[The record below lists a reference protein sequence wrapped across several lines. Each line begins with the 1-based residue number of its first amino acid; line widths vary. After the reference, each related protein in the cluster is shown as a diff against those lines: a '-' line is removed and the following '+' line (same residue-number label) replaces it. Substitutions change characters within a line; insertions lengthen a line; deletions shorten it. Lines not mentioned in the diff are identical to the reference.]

1 MQEKDGETAMKKKA
15 FAAMFHHPKAA
26 QPAPPKAPLQ
36 WTQAEQP
43 ASGETEPIQPKAAQP
58 QLQPAPVPQSGGP
71 ELPMPMQPQG
81 VQHVQ
86 NQQQLDVAVIAQ
98 RLAEHHQSESTAQT
112 IYVYLLI

>member
-1 MQEKDGETAMKKKA
+1 MSVAISVKA
-15 FAAMFHHPKAA
+15 QGRWLGLDYGKMLRGGVRIGLSLATVAGCLLILAAD
-26 QPAPPKAPLQ
+26 Q
-36 WTQAEQP
+36 
-43 ASGETEPIQPKAAQP
+43 SP
-58 QLQPAPVPQSGGP
+58 QHYVPAPVPQYGGP